1 MGVLRSGVSC
11 ILVLGDGER
20 GQVLAEVGGFDGD
33 GWFGSEGR
41 KGGCG
46 SREVGGIGRRGRGAG
61 GPDRVLAVT
70 EEKQTDLTV
79 TNEASPLPQL
89 PVFTPLALHPLLRS
103 SSLLFSNSDFFFSP
117 FKSLF
122 SPRDAL

>member
-1 MGVLRSGVSC
+1 MLRSGVSC

-20 GQVLAEVGGFDGD
+20 GQVLAEVGGLDGD

-41 KGGCG
+41 KGGRGG
-46 SREVGGIGRRGRGAG
+46 SREVGRIGRRGRGAG

-89 PVFTPLALHPLLRS
+89 PVFTPLTLHPLLRS
-103 SSLLFSNSDFFFSP
+103 SSLLFSTSDFFFSLS
-117 FKSLF
+117 KVCL